1 VEKLRRMEAQ
11 WQNQFNQKDEVIN
24 NQAQQLSDMDESLM
38 DIQTKLKKTELK
50 LR

>member
-1 VEKLRRMEAQ
+1 MEAQ